1 MSEGLGGGTA
11 ASRLAELR
19 ALGIRVSVDD
29 FGTGY
34 SSLAYLRRFPLD
46 ILKVDRSF
54 VLGLA
59 GDEHGGSPQD
69 EAIVRA
75 VIDMAHALS
84 LEVIAEGVE
93 REEQRQALARLGC
106 DQMQGFL
113 FSPPVPPER
122 LEALLPPAHGRGRM
136 ENAPWRKTES
146 EGREWEAMAA

>member
-1 MSEGLGGGTA
+1 M
-11 ASRLAELR
+11 
-19 ALGIRVSVDD
+19 DD

-54 VLGLA
+54 VLGLTGDGTRA
-59 GDEHGGSPQD
+59 GRQD

-84 LEVIAEGVE
+84 LKVIAEGVE
-93 REEQRQALARLGC
+93 TEAQRQTLVRLGC
-106 DQMQGFL
+106 DQMQGYL

-122 LEALLPPAHGRGRM
+122 LEAFLPPPQNSRATGEEAWENTGRS
-136 ENAPWRKTES
+136 ETECLAVV
-146 EGREWEAMAA
+146 GVAV